1 MTARASDA
9 LPQVPSGFVVEP
21 IATGVQGPRVLRVA
35 PNGDVFV
42 AASDAGK
49 ILVYRLTAGSATP
62 AQSGVFASGLNEPYG
77 MAFYPAGANPQWLYI
92 ANTDGVVRMPYHS
105 GDLKASAAAQTLVEH
120 LPTGHH
126 WTRDIVFAPDGQ
138 HFYVSVGS
146 GSNVAQQIGATPRG
160 QGGLGAWVRDQPLGA
175 TWGDEARRADILVFD
190 PLGHNERIFATGLR
204 NPSGLTIDPATGGLW
219 TVVNERDEL
228 GDNLPFDY
236 ATHVTEGAFYGWPW
250 YYIGGHEDPRH
261 LGERPD
267 LQARVTLPDVLFQA
281 HSAPLQIVFYQG
293 DNFPAEYRGDAFVA
307 LHGSWNR
314 ARRTG
319 YKIVRLLFDKNG
331 KPTGAYEDFMTGFV
345 AGDNAVW
352 GRPVGVAIAQDGAL
366 LVCEDGNGTIW
377 RVAHRN

>member
-1 MTARASDA
+1 
-9 LPQVPSGFVVEP
+9 
-21 IATGVQGPRVLRVA
+21 VLRVA

-49 ILVYRLTAGSATP
+49 ILVYRLTPGSATP

-146 GSNVAQQIGATPRG
+146 GSNVAQQMGATPRG